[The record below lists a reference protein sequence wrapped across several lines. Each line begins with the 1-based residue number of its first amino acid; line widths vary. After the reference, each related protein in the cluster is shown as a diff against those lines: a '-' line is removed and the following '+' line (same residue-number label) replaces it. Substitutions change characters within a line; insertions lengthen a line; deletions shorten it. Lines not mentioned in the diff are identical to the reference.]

1 MSAPFRHRAT
11 IGLEVHCQVKTETK
25 MFCAC
30 RTGFGDAP
38 NTHVCPV
45 CLGLP
50 GALPVVNRRAVE
62 QTILAGLLLGSRI
75 PEVTSWDRKNYF
87 YPDLPKNYQ
96 ISQVQRP
103 VCVGGGLQ
111 LDTFDY
117 PQDAR
122 KTIARPG
129 VFIRLNH
136 IHLEEDVGKST
147 HCESHSLIDFN
158 RAGTPLL
165 EIVTEADLESAEE
178 AVACLNAMRQMLV
191 YGAISDADME
201 KGQMRCDVNLSVRP
215 DGQEALGPK
224 VELKNLNSIGAVRRA
239 IRHEIERQSADLDRG
254 IVQEQSTRRWDD
266 DRGGSQ
272 VLRTKEDAHDYRYF
286 PDPDL
291 VPVFTAAL
299 VAAARTRVPEL
310 PGPKRARFARDFGV
324 TPYDAAVLAADRALA
339 DWFERAATGS
349 RSPKRVANWLIN
361 ELMAWLND
369 RGLAIDRFPV
379 APGKFR
385 ELVDLVDAG
394 TLSQSQA
401 REVFRELCAAPDKD
415 PATIAKEEGFEQ
427 VNDCPALEAAVA
439 AVLARFP
446 DEAAEAAAGNAKVFN
461 WLAGQVMKDSGGK
474 ANPGLVAGIL
484 RRKAGI

>member
-1 MSAPFRHRAT
+1 
-11 IGLEVHCQVKTETK
+11 

-30 RTGFGDAP
+30 RTSFGDEP

-62 QTILAGLLLGSRI
+62 QTILAGLMLGGRI

-96 ISQVQRP
+96 ISQVRRP
-103 VCVGGGLQ
+103 VCVGGGLH

-122 KTIARPG
+122 KAIARPG
-129 VFIRLNH
+129 AFIRLNH

-158 RAGTPLL
+158 RAGTPLM
-165 EIVTEADLESAEE
+165 EIVTEADMESAEE
-178 AVACLNAMRQMLV
+178 AVAFLNALRQLLV

-201 KGQMRCDVNLSVRP
+201 KGQMRCDVNISVRP
-215 DGQEALGPK
+215 HDQDEPGPK

-239 IRHEIERQSADLDRG
+239 IRYEIARQSADLDRG
-254 IVQEQSTRRWDD
+254 ILQDQSTRRWDD
-266 DRGGSQ
+266 DLGETRL
-272 VLRTKEDAHDYRYF
+272 LRTKEDAHDYRYF

-291 VPVFTAAL
+291 VPVFTAPW
-299 VAAARTRVPEL
+299 VEAARTRVPEL
-310 PGPKRARFARDFGV
+310 PAHKRARFARDCGV

-339 DWFERAATGS
+339 DWFERAADGS

-361 ELMAWLND
+361 ELLAWLNN

-385 ELVDLVDAG
+385 DLVDLVDAG

-401 REVFRELCAAPDKD
+401 REVLGELCAAPEED
-415 PATIAKEEGFEQ
+415 PAAIAKEKGFEQ
-427 VNDCPALEAAVA
+427 VSDSPALEAAVD

-446 DEAAEAAAGNAKVFN
+446 DAAAEAAAGNAKVFN
-461 WLAGQVMKDSGGK
+461 WLAGQVMKHSGGK
-474 ANPGLVAGIL
+474 ANARLVPTIL
-484 RRKAGI
+484 RQRVGGR